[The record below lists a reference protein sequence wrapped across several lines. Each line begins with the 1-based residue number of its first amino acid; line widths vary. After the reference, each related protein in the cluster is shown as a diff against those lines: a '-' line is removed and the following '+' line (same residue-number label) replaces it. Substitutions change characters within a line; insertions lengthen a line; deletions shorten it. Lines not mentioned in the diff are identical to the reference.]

1 MYPAA
6 MEPELQSDRQSPD
19 SKKKGAR
26 DADVLLLVW
35 DAFKTRANEID
46 TLLDLSL
53 SLLATASDFPQK
65 AELQSSVKKALVLL
79 REFP

>member
-6 MEPELQSDRQSPD
+6 TEPELQNDRQSPG
-19 SKKKGAR
+19 SKEKAAR
-26 DADVLLLVW
+26 DADVLVLVW
-35 DAFKTRANEID
+35 EAFKTRANEID

-65 AELQSSVKKALVLL
+65 AELESSVKKALVLL